1 MGLSTFMLTA
11 FLVVMTSGFNY
22 GHFFLAG
29 WPGWPTGDNPFAGYH
44 SPMKYNFP
52 PYKFKPIRPFKMKSV
67 FDSFENFQ
75 NFDDFPKFP
84 EIKPIDFDMI
94 KTYQPGN
101 GEKFQG
107 HSIISNSYSSNNN
120 GEISQGG
127 HIAVVQN
134 NNGQVKEEKIV
145 F

>member
-11 FLVVMTSGFNY
+11 FLVVMTS
-22 GHFFLAG
+22 AG

-44 SPMKYNFP
+44 SPM
-52 PYKFKPIRPFKMKSV
+52 FKPIRPFKMKSV
-67 FDSFENFQ
+67 FDSFENFH

-101 GEKFQG
+101 GENFQG

-134 NNGQVKEEKIV
+134 NNGEVKEEKIV